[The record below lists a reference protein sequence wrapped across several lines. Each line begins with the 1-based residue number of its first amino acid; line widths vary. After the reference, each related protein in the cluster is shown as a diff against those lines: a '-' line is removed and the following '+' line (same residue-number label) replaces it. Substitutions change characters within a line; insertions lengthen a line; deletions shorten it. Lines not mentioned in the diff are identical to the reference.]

1 MRSLWDHQCVIV
13 GHHGVVEGVAF
24 VIVIDIISSGSMA
37 MGRWEYYYNMVMGEG
52 KTLVEDY

>member
-1 MRSLWDHQCVIV
+1 MGSSRGHHCVIV

-24 VIVIDIISSGSMA
+24 VIVIDITSSGSMA
-37 MGRWEYYYNMVMGEG
+37 MGRGEYYYNMVMGEG